1 MKKKLRNWKKTWKM
15 KRIMTKQYKITLTA
29 GIFFL
34 LSACSVSQF
43 VPGEGIIRENNYA
56 VIRSDTLLIIVKPQ
70 SYPGSYQEIN
80 NRFFPVFISIKNN
93 STQKIKLQENSFSIL
108 CNEKQY
114 DPVPVDYILADLE
127 RKMMLQ
133 EFSDPFLPPTE
144 FGITDRTKEQE
155 MYYELVNNA
164 FSWGELLPGAKK
176 DGYLF
181 YNKEIASASCFT
193 INILGF
199 AIPFIKQ

>member
-1 MKKKLRNWKKTWKM
+1 M
-15 KRIMTKQYKITLTA
+15 KRITTKQYSIMLTA

-80 NRFFPVFISIKNN
+80 NRFFPVFASIKNN
-93 STQKIKLQENSFSIL
+93 STQKIKLQESSFSIL

>member
-1 MKKKLRNWKKTWKM
+1 M
-15 KRIMTKQYKITLTA
+15 KRITTKQYSIMLTA

-199 AIPFIKQ
+199 AIPFIK

>member
-1 MKKKLRNWKKTWKM
+1 M
-15 KRIMTKQYKITLTA
+15 LTA

-80 NRFFPVFISIKNN
+80 NRFFPVFASIKNN
-93 STQKIKLQENSFSIL
+93 STQKIKLQESSFSIL

-127 RKMMLQ
+127 RKMMLK
-133 EFSDPFLPPTE
+133 EFSDPFSPATE

-164 FSWGELLPGAKK
+164 FSRGELLPGAKK

-181 YNKEIASASCFT
+181 YNKEIASASCFS

>member
-1 MKKKLRNWKKTWKM
+1 
-15 KRIMTKQYKITLTA
+15 
-29 GIFFL
+29 
-34 LSACSVSQF
+34 
-43 VPGEGIIRENNYA
+43 
-56 VIRSDTLLIIVKPQ
+56 
-70 SYPGSYQEIN
+70 
-80 NRFFPVFISIKNN
+80 
-93 STQKIKLQENSFSIL
+93 
-108 CNEKQY
+108 
-114 DPVPVDYILADLE
+114 
-127 RKMMLQ
+127 MMLK
-133 EFSDPFLPPTE
+133 EFSDPFSPATE

-164 FSWGELLPGAKK
+164 FSEENFYGAKK

>member
-1 MKKKLRNWKKTWKM
+1 M
-15 KRIMTKQYKITLTA
+15 KRITTKQYSIMLTA

-80 NRFFPVFISIKNN
+80 NRFFPVFASIKNN
-93 STQKIKLQENSFSIL
+93 STQKIKLQESSFSIL

-127 RKMMLQ
+127 RKMMLK
-133 EFSDPFLPPTE
+133 EFSDPFSPATE

-164 FSWGELLPGAKK
+164 FSRGELLPGAKK

>member
-1 MKKKLRNWKKTWKM
+1 
-15 KRIMTKQYKITLTA
+15 MTKQYRITLTA

-181 YNKEIASASCFT
+181 YNKEIASASCFS

>member
-1 MKKKLRNWKKTWKM
+1 M
-15 KRIMTKQYKITLTA
+15 LTA

-80 NRFFPVFISIKNN
+80 NRFFPVFASIKNN
-93 STQKIKLQENSFSIL
+93 STQKIKLQESSFSIL